1 MLLHKP
7 PFILNE
13 LKIEVTYT
21 CPLACIHCSSDSTPS
36 SQSIIEP
43 TVLLNIV
50 KEAIALGI
58 KEIAFSDGEPL
69 LHPSII
75 DAVYL
80 AANNKIRT
88 LVYTSGCVDN
98 FDVLINNLVQAG
110 LSKIIF
116 SLYSDEAEK
125 HEAITRI
132 RGSHRKSIQGIQLCV
147 KNGLATEVHFVALK
161 RTYKSLPNVAEYAKS
176 LGVIKLSVLRFVPQG
191 RGHLLCRDILTNTEY
206 AELKTSIENLRKLGM
221 DIRTGSPFNFLIL
234 SNNPKCN
241 SAIDRLIISPDLYIY
256 PCDAFKR
263 ISAQEIVGTDNYSR
277 LEKGKTL
284 SDCWHKSPY
293 LAAVREFLCSP
304 FARPCDDCEWL
315 ESCLSGC
322 LAQKVLISGKLD
334 KKPDPSCMR
343 NLFNKG
349 LKN

>member
-1 MLLHKP
+1 MLHHKP

-43 TVLLNIV
+43 SVLLNIV
-50 KEAIALGI
+50 NNAIELGV
-58 KEIAFSDGEPL
+58 KEIAFSGGEPL

-75 DAVYL
+75 DAVHL

-88 LVYTSGCVDN
+88 LVYSSGCVDE
-98 FDVLINNLVQAG
+98 FDVLIKNLIQAG

-125 HEAITRI
+125 HEAITRV
-132 RGSHRKSIQGIQLCV
+132 RGSHRQTVQGIQQCI

-161 RTYKSLPNVAEYAKS
+161 RTYKSLTSVAEYTKL
-176 LGVIKLSVLRFVPQG
+176 LGVNRLSVLRFVPQG
-191 RGHLLCRDILTNTEY
+191 RGYLLGRDMLTNTEY
-206 AELKTSIENLRKLGM
+206 AELKTAIENLRNTGM
-221 DIRTGSPFNFLIL
+221 DIRTGSPFNFLML

-241 SAIDRLIISPDLYIY
+241 SAIDRLIIAPDLCIY

-263 ISAQEIVGTDNYSR
+263 ISAQEIVGTENYSR

-284 SDCWHKSPY
+284 YDCWHKSPY
-293 LAAVREFLCSP
+293 LAAVREYLCSP
-304 FARPCDDCEWL
+304 FAKPCDECEWL

-322 LAQKVLISGKLD
+322 LAQKVLVSGILD
-334 KKPDPSCMR
+334 KKPDPNCMR
-343 NLFNKG
+343 KYFTKRN
-349 LKN
+349 